1 MIYLFINLY
10 EDKNP
15 DRHKELVKCFQLQ
28 KVNPF
33 LKVTPLGERPTFNDF
48 FRIANAVAPNGSVVA
63 ISNSDIFFDETIQL
77 AQNIKQN
84 EVYALSRWDIQKDG
98 SSKLFKRWDSQD
110 TWIFRT
116 PIKEIQGADFTMGV
130 AGCDNV
136 IAHLLEQSGYV
147 VTNPSKTIHCHHLHL
162 SNVRNYIQGSNVQ
175 RLPPPYKLV
184 TPGEL

>member
-1 MIYLFINLY
+1 MIYLFINIY
-10 EDKNP
+10 TDK
-15 DRHKELVKCFQLQ
+15 DSRRDDELKKCHSLL
-28 KVNPF
+28 KANPF
-33 LKVTPLGERPTFNDF
+33 IEMIPVGGRPTFDEF
-48 FRIANAVAPNGSVVA
+48 FKLANCTPKGSVVA

-77 AQNIKQN
+77 AENIKEN

-98 SSKLFKRWDSQD
+98 SSKLFNRWDSQD

-116 PIKEIQGADFTMGV
+116 SIKEIPGADFTMGIM
-130 AGCDNV
+130 GCDNV

-162 SNVRNYIQGSNVQ
+162 SNVRNYIQGNNAQ

-184 TPGEL
+184 TPTEL

>member
-1 MIYLFINLY
+1 MIYLLINRYHDHKPARNTELEKCLSLNEANSFIRVRELY
-10 EDKNP
+10 S
-15 DRHKELVKCFQLQ
+15 
-28 KVNPF
+28 
-33 LKVTPLGERPTFNDF
+33 RPTFNEF
-48 FRIANAVAPNGSVVA
+48 FDAANSFFPEGSVVA

-77 AQNIKQN
+77 AENIKEN

-98 SSKLFKRWDSQD
+98 SSKLFNRWDSQD

-116 PIKEIQGADFTMGV
+116 PIKEIQGADFTLGL
-130 AGCDNV
+130 GGSDNV

-184 TPGEL
+184 TPTEL

>member
-10 EDKNP
+10 EDKNHE
-15 DRHKELVKCFQLQ
+15 RYKELFKCFQLQ

-33 LKVTPLGERPTFNDF
+33 LKVTPVSGRPTYNDF
-48 FRIANAVAPNGSVVA
+48 FRYANESLPNDSIVA

-77 AQNIKQN
+77 AENIKQN

-98 SSKLFKRWDSQD
+98 SSKLFNRWDSQD

-116 PIKEIQGADFTMGV
+116 PIKEIPGADFTMGI
-130 AGCDNV
+130 AGCDQV
-136 IAHLLEQSGYV
+136 IAHLLTVSGYK
-147 VTNPSKTIHCHHLHL
+147 VTNPSKSIHCHHLHL

-184 TPGEL
+184 TPTEL